1 MSDKR
6 ENELGAL
13 WKKTS
18 KAGKPYMSGKIK
30 TPAGEELSV
39 VVFTNDY
46 KKEEKHPDYRIM
58 KSEPRNEQAQQQTR
72 DEDAAKWDTFTDD
85 VPF

>member
-46 KKEEKHPDYRIM
+46 KKEGKHPDYRIM
-58 KSEPRNEQAQQQTR
+58 KSEPRNEQTQQQAQGG
-72 DEDAAKWDTFTDD
+72 EQSEWDTFTDD